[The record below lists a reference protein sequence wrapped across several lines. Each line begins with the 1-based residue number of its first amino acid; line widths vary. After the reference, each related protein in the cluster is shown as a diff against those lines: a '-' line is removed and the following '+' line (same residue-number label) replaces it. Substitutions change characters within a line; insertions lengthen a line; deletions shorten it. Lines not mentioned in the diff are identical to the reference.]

1 MKKILFLT
9 LLSIFVAA
17 HADAQILP
25 RVSGQPALSKPKSA
39 SEMTLRSSSHTDSE
53 TALVRFNPLATSKIA
68 ELRARNAMPDSKMLQ
83 IGVHRDA
90 RTEAITLRDPVLV
103 WKPANGGGLVAHIA
117 INSPGALGLRVG
129 MNIHAIPPG
138 AEMRFSGTNNGQGA
152 TAVSAADEIK
162 RLIHEQP
169 VYWTPVTE
177 GEQQL
182 VEIYLPPG
190 VAVSAFRFSIDS
202 VSHLI
207 VSPTGH
213 LNDAKLGEA
222 QSCNRDVA
230 CSAQTPGLATV
241 AESVA
246 RMVFTGQCGPGRSTA
261 TCLCTGT
268 LLSDFDASTQV
279 PYFLT
284 ANHCISTQ
292 SEASTLV
299 TFWGYESS
307 SCGSG
312 DLKRSAIQ
320 VAGGAAMLFNDPSN
334 DAVLL
339 RLNNPAPAGAYFSGW
354 DPNALNTNDA
364 VTVIHHPG
372 GDVKKVSLGQV
383 LGSTPLSN
391 LGGTFTTVAYTS
403 GATQGGSSGSGIF
416 TASNGEY
423 FLRGALYGG
432 TNSCSNSGNTSDSF
446 NRDFYSRLD
455 QFYAQFKSYVAA
467 NNGGSATGAYSTT
480 PASNAS
486 PPPAPSSLYSSA
498 DFTGAWGSSNGENG
512 WGLSIVRGASGAL
525 GVIMYHYTPSR
536 IPIWFIVQG
545 GTFNGNTYSG
555 QLYQFS
561 GPGLNETYNNSL
573 LQSQAVG
580 SFSID
585 FSSAG
590 TAVVSYNIPGMASA
604 SKPISKLNF

>member
-9 LLSIFVAA
+9 LLSIFAA
-17 HADAQILP
+17 AYADAQILP

-39 SEMTLRSSSHTDSE
+39 AEMTLRSTGHADRE
-53 TALVRFNPLATSKIA
+53 TALVRFNPVATTKITELRTRNATS
-68 ELRARNAMPDSKMLQ
+68 DSKMMQ

-90 RTEAITLRDPVLV
+90 RVEAITLRDPVLV
-103 WKPANGGGLVAHIA
+103 WKPANGGGLVAQIA
-117 INSPGALGLRVG
+117 ITSPGALGLRVG
-129 MNIHAIPPG
+129 MNVHAIPPG

-152 TAVSAADEIK
+152 TAVSIADEIK

-182 VEIYLPPG
+182 IEIYLPPG

-222 QSCNRDVA
+222 QSCDRDVA
-230 CSAQTPGLATV
+230 CFAQTPGLATV

-246 RMVFTGQCGPGRSTA
+246 RMVFTGQCGPGGSTA

-279 PYFLT
+279 PYFFT

-292 SEASTLV
+292 SEASTLT

-312 DLKRSAIQ
+312 DLKSSAIQ

-383 LGSTPLSN
+383 LGSTLMSN

-416 TASNGEY
+416 TTSNGEY

-432 TNSCSNSGNTSDSF
+432 TNSCSNTGNTSDSF

-455 QFYAQFKSYVAA
+455 QFYAQFKSYLAA

-480 PASNAS
+480 PASNPS
-486 PPPAPSSLYSSA
+486 PAPAPSSAYSSA

-512 WGLSIVRGASGAL
+512 WGLSIIRGASGTV

-536 IPIWFIVQG
+536 IPIWFIVLG

-555 QLYQFS
+555 QLSQFS

-573 LQSQAVG
+573 VQSQAVG

-585 FSSAG
+585 FTSAG
-590 TAVVSYNIPGMASA
+590 TGVVSYNIPGMASA